1 MNFPRILVLAS
12 GAIAASLPFGYFSH
26 YSPVAYG
33 AQQEC
38 SVAKLQGRYVFSGHG
53 ANLHYGVFDF
63 DGAGKVSG
71 RQTSLRDNVAQRE
84 ILQGAYTLDAD
95 CTGTM
100 IFEGQPGGA
109 AHWDVFV
116 TRDGKKGNMIRTDS
130 LAMGV
135 RTFEQ

>member
-1 MNFPRILVLAS
+1 MNFPRTMVLAS
-12 GAIAASLPFGYFSH
+12 GAVAASLAFGYFSPH
-26 YSPVAYG
+26 SPAAYG

-71 RQTSLRDNVAQRE
+71 KQTSLRDNVAQRE
-84 ILQGAYTLDAD
+84 TLQGVYTLDAD
-95 CTGTM
+95 RTGTM

-109 AHWDVFV
+109 AHWDLFV

-130 LAMGV
+130 IAMGV
-135 RTFEQ
+135 RAFEQ